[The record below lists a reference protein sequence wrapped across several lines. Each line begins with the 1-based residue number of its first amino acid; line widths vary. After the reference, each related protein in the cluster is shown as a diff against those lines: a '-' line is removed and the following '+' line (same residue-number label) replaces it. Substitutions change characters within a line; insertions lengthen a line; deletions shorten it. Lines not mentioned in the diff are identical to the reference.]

1 VATQHK
7 RSRRGSF
14 VAAVLL
20 ILGAACGF
28 EWWRSQSNFTSLRC
42 GGFVAMTAEGKVC
55 LLYSTASTT
64 PIDTGLHS
72 VRYDKAQKDAVIIR
86 WPMFDFGWTTDPVRN
101 ESKLSVVAPLWFLAA
116 LCALPT
122 AWWHLRGRRAA
133 SIADEMEQRH

>member
-1 VATQHK
+1 VGTDRK

-20 ILGAACGF
+20 ILSAASAF

-42 GGFVAMTAEGKVC
+42 GGFVAMTAEGSIC
-55 LLYSTASTT
+55 LLYSTASAT

-86 WPMFDFGWTTDPVRN
+86 WPMFDYGWTTDPVRH

-116 LCALPT
+116 ACFVPA
-122 AWWHLRGRRAA
+122 AWWQIRGRRAA
-133 SIADEMEQRH
+133 GIADEMEQRH